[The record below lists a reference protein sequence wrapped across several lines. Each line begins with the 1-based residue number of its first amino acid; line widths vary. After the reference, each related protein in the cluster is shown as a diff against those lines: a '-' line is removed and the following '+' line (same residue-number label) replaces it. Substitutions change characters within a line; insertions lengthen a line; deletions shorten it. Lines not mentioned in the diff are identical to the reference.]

1 MITAWLLS
9 SFEDSYH
16 SISVIKI
23 KTNFLCPFYTSWPL
37 LVVTFSLWV
46 NYSLLIVTLS
56 WPVWLFRIQQDHFGF
71 HIPRGF
77 ASVIICFELSIG
89 LEPTT
94 CWLQIS
100 CTTNCATKANMYQFH
115 TNLLGT
121 IRVSR
126 TRCTT
131 QLAIICSQ
139 LLGFHHK
146 ELVNGVRTHLI
157 ECMPTSTFT
166 AHLIHCTPY
175 GTRTHKLSRERGV
188 S

>member
-1 MITAWLLS
+1 MLQLFSPILVLRSVKPSNHHS
-9 SFEDSYH
+9 STHCLRSDLNNYRAKFDYCLTLFELFHGSYH
-16 SISVIKI
+16 SISVII
-23 KTNFLCPFYTSWPL
+23 
-37 LVVTFSLWV
+37 
-46 NYSLLIVTLS
+46 
-56 WPVWLFRIQQDHFGF
+56 
-71 HIPRGF
+71 
-77 ASVIICFELSIG
+77 ELSSGI
-89 LEPTT
+89 EPNYPDYKSGASPAML
-94 CWLQIS
+94 WEQI
-100 CTTNCATKANMYQFH
+100 MYQFH
-115 TNLLGT
+115 TGLLGT

-131 QLAIICSQ
+131 QSAIMCYQ

-175 GTRTHKLSRERGV
+175 GARTRKLSRERGV